1 MEIVQN
7 ACKLFIKQDIFG
19 RSKEMGK
26 KGWNGKVFVLIS
38 LILLLVFGLGLGG
51 MTYIDTHAIQ
61 KEIEEKIEKVDKKCK
76 ELIREFEGGEND
88 IEEEMFYFS
97 QEMEN
102 IYDVIRGEKIGFYG
116 KIESDTGETIYE
128 NGDRVFYHIYE
139 QYKDEEG
146 DIVFAE
152 TEQKILKLSDYL
164 KSKEIEEIAR
174 LYKEQEEAAI
184 AIEGY
189 MDGVYI
195 VPTKI
200 EILGNNMEADYEEG
214 KYPVWTD
221 RNGNHFYAQVGDNVE
236 YYVRKTYEF
245 DVEKGNMESFVQN
258 AVLECEFSFLWENEE
273 DDKIME
279 LRAECQ
285 KFLKKPDN
293 IEKMGIQ
300 KIQMKK
306 DVSLKGTGN
315 HMIYTFVV
323 YPLQISI
330 EHLKVVYIFAAMI
343 YVLVCYVI
351 YKVIHTNI
359 QKQQMIN
366 KNQKMLTRAI
376 AHELKTPLSIIQG
389 YCEGIQNQKSEEK
402 KKEYMNII
410 IEESKEM
417 NELVLDMLE
426 LSKLEN
432 QSYILDIEEIELVE
446 LTHAVIQQY
455 ESFMEEK
462 QLQVEFYGEDSLLI
476 EGDLSGMRKV
486 ISNLISNGMKHTPV
500 GGVIRITFCYYKKK
514 PEIRFFNNGSRI
526 EESIRKHIWEGYY
539 QPNEN
544 NGKMLRSSGLGL
556 TIVGHI
562 LKLHHWKYGCENLEE
577 GVEFWIR
584 ER

>member
-7 ACKLFIKQDIFG
+7 VCKLFTKQDIFG
-19 RSKEMGK
+19 GSKEMGK

-51 MTYIDTHAIQ
+51 MTYIDTYAIQ
-61 KEIEEKIEKVDKKCK
+61 KEMEEKIAKVDKKCK
-76 ELIREFEGGEND
+76 ELIREFESGEND
-88 IEEEMFYFS
+88 IEEMFYFS

-116 KIESDTGETIYE
+116 KIERDTGETIYE
-128 NGDRVFYHIYE
+128 NGDKVFYHIYE
-139 QYKDEEG
+139 KYKDEEG
-146 DIVFAE
+146 DTVFAE

-174 LYKEQEEAAI
+174 LYRGQEEAAL

-189 MDGVYI
+189 MNGVYI

-200 EILGNNMEADYEEG
+200 EVLGNSMDADYEEG
-214 KYPVWTD
+214 KYPIWED
-221 RNGNHFYAQVGDNVE
+221 KNGNHFYAQVGDNVE

-245 DVEKGNMESFVQN
+245 DVEKGNMESFIQN

-273 DDKIME
+273 DDKIIE

-285 KFLKKPDN
+285 KFLKNPDN

-306 DVSLKGTGN
+306 EVSLKGTGN
-315 HMIYTFVV
+315 HMMYTFVV

-330 EHLKVVYIFAAMI
+330 DHLKVVYIFAAII

-351 YKVIHTNI
+351 YMVIHTNI
-359 QKQQMIN
+359 RKQQMIN

-446 LTHAVIQQY
+446 LTHAVLQQY

-526 EESIRKHIWEGYY
+526 EENIRKHIWEGYY
-539 QPNEN
+539 QSNEN